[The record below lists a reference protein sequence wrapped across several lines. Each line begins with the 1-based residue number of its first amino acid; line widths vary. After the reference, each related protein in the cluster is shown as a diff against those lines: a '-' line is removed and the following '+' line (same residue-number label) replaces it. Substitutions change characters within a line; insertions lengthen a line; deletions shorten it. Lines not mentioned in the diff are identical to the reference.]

1 MLLRVKDKVGVVWG
15 SHILEPVQSS
25 SVHRTGVDINL
36 PTKSPYEAGQHTH
49 SKRHF
54 EQPQD

>member
-15 SHILEPVQSS
+15 SHYLELAQSS
-25 SVHRTGVDINL
+25 SVHRAGVDINL
-36 PTKSPYEAGQHTH
+36 PTKSLYEAGQHAH